1 MHDQSGDCT
10 HEDMCSP
17 HRAPTAPEPV
27 RATKLSATSI
37 EAKPAENPADLRRR
51 KVRAFSELLVQRAV
65 WLPPSDRVLVE
76 AVYRDNQPV
85 AELARLLEVEARSL
99 RRRLRRLVH
108 RLLSPQF
115 VRVASELS
123 RPAARRVASPAGISP
138 GNAIP
143 GSDTPA
149 ESQAQAEIRPT
160 SSWSDHRRRVAEECI
175 LNGRSIREA
184 SRALHLSIHLVRR
197 HREALQVV
205 LATDAVGG
213 RP

>member
-1 MHDQSGDCT
+1 MHDQSGDCSHVET
-10 HEDMCSP
+10 CSR
-17 HRAPTAPEPV
+17 HQAPTSPEPA
-27 RATKLSATSI
+27 RATRLPIASSV
-37 EAKPAENPADLRRR
+37 EPKPADNPADLRRR

-76 AVYRDNQPV
+76 AVYRDDQPV
-85 AELARLLEVEARSL
+85 AELARLLEVDARSL

-108 RLLSPQF
+108 RLLSQQF

-123 RPAARRVASPAGISP
+123 RPAARRSIG
-138 GNAIP
+138 
-143 GSDTPA
+143 PA
-149 ESQAQAEIRPT
+149 ESTPAVNQPATETRHA
-160 SSWSDHRRRVAEECI
+160 SSWSDHRRKVAEECI

-184 SRALHLSIHLVRR
+184 SRALHLSVHMVRR
-197 HREALQVV
+197 HREALQIV